1 MIPDQYRDKIAKIKE
16 LYNTAEADLK
26 NVGREKPAI
35 VVTGINQC
43 RYVGQHLLRAL
54 TASDENIDE
63 NLDAALRHAQ
73 RAIYDINDS
82 GIQYYIEQIDEIRLK
97 HFPTV
102 DFSSAIKNYNEI
114 IEEIGEA
121 RSLSETTAK
130 SLESLENRE
139 QFYQDAREHVSKLR
153 KYHQLLVE
161 YRPDLVR
168 AVKKENATK
177 RNAWVGMALSLL
189 SILAFIIIRLLQNP

>member
-1 MIPDQYRDKIAKIKE
+1 MIPDQYRDKVTKIKE

-26 NVGREKPAI
+26 NVGREKQAI

-54 TASDENIDE
+54 TTSDANSIDE

-102 DFSSAIKNYNEI
+102 DFSSVIQNYNEI
-114 IEEIGEA
+114 IEKIGEA

-130 SLESLENRE
+130 SLENRE
-139 QFYQDAREHVSKLR
+139 QFYEDAREHVSRLR

-177 RNAWVGMALSLL
+177 LYTWAGIAISLVAALALV
-189 SILAFIIIRLLQNP
+189 IRLMQNS

>member
-26 NVGREKPAI
+26 NVGREKQAI

-54 TASDENIDE
+54 TASDESIDE

-102 DFSSAIKNYNEI
+102 DFSSVIKNYNEI

-130 SLESLENRE
+130 SLENRE

-177 RNAWVGMALSLL
+177 LYTWVGIAISLIAALALV
-189 SILAFIIIRLLQNP
+189 IRLMQNP

>member
-1 MIPDQYRDKIAKIKE
+1 MIPDQYRDKVTKIKE

-26 NVGREKPAI
+26 NVGREKQAI

-43 RYVGQHLLRAL
+43 RYIGQHLLRAL
-54 TASDENIDE
+54 TASDEDRIDE

-102 DFSSAIKNYNEI
+102 DFSSVIQNYNEI

-121 RSLSETTAK
+121 RSLSATTAK
-130 SLESLENRE
+130 SLENRE
-139 QFYQDAREHVSKLR
+139 QFYEDAREHVSKLR

-161 YRPDLVR
+161 YRPALVR

-177 RNAWVGMALSLL
+177 LYTWVGIAISLIAALALV
-189 SILAFIIIRLLQNP
+189 IRLMQNS

>member
-1 MIPDQYRDKIAKIKE
+1 MIPDQYRDKITKIKE

-26 NVGREKPAI
+26 NVGREKQAI

-54 TASDENIDE
+54 TASDESTIDQD
-63 NLDAALRHAQ
+63 LDAALRHAQ

-82 GIQYYIEQIDEIRLK
+82 GIQYYIEEIDEIRLK

-102 DFSSAIKNYNEI
+102 DFSSVITNHSEI
-114 IEEIGEA
+114 IKEIGEA

-130 SLESLENRE
+130 SLENRE

-177 RNAWVGMALSLL
+177 LRAWAGIAISLL
-189 SILAFIIIRLLQNP
+189 SVLALIIIKLMQNP

>member
-1 MIPDQYRDKIAKIKE
+1 MIPDQYRDKVTKIKE

-26 NVGREKPAI
+26 NVGREKQAI

-54 TASDENIDE
+54 TTSDENSIDE

-102 DFSSAIKNYNEI
+102 DFSSVIQNYNEI

-130 SLESLENRE
+130 SLENRE
-139 QFYQDAREHVSKLR
+139 QFYEDAREHVSKLR

-177 RNAWVGMALSLL
+177 LYTWAGIAISLIAALALV
-189 SILAFIIIRLLQNP
+189 IRLMQNS

>member
-1 MIPDQYRDKIAKIKE
+1 MIPDQYRDKVAKIKE

-26 NVGREKPAI
+26 NVGREKQAI

-54 TASDENIDE
+54 TTSDENSIDE

-102 DFSSAIKNYNEI
+102 DFSSVIQNYNEI

-130 SLESLENRE
+130 SLENRE
-139 QFYQDAREHVSKLR
+139 QFYEDSREHVSKLR

-177 RNAWVGMALSLL
+177 LYTWVGIAISLIAAFALV
-189 SILAFIIIRLLQNP
+189 IRLMQNP

>member
-1 MIPDQYRDKIAKIKE
+1 MIPDQYRDKVTKIKE

-26 NVGREKPAI
+26 NVGREKQAI

-54 TASDENIDE
+54 TTSDENSIDE

-102 DFSSAIKNYNEI
+102 DFLSVVQNYNEI

-130 SLESLENRE
+130 SLENRE
-139 QFYQDAREHVSKLR
+139 QFYEDAREHVSKLR
-153 KYHQLLVE
+153 KYHQILVE

-177 RNAWVGMALSLL
+177 LYTWVGIAISLIAALAL
-189 SILAFIIIRLLQNP
+189 IIRLMKNS